1 MIKYIYRVLL
11 GFDKLFNAIA
21 GGNEEIAISARVGYY
36 SMNEGRYWRFLR
48 SLINFSF
55 YPVDGQYHCEKAA
68 AKEIN
73 NDCDIFRNAGVI
85 DFIALTLII
94 FITCPL
100 IAGLLYLINVPNF
113 ILGKR

>member
-1 MIKYIYRVLL
+1 LIKYIYRVLL

-36 SMNEGRYWRFLR
+36 SMNGGKYWRFLR
-48 SLINFSF
+48 SLINFAF
-55 YPVDGQYHCEKAA
+55 YPVDGQYHCEKSAA
-68 AKEIN
+68 NEIN
-73 NDCDIFRNAGVI
+73 NDGDIFHDAGVI
-85 DFIALTLII
+85 DFAVLTLII

-100 IAGLLYLINVPNF
+100 IASVLYLINIPNF